1 MTSSWLKILSV
12 FVGLALIGLASP
24 TRAQT
29 EIPPPQ
35 GKGRVVVVASGA
47 SGPEHYMTVARAIA
61 KLGYD
66 VVLYDG
72 NKLTGTKGQALKTAV
87 ALAPQLPHALP
98 GKVALVGFSLGGG
111 VALIYGSQWPDQVAA
126 DIVWY
131 PETTV
136 IPDVNRFANAIKLPV
151 LMFAGEADTYKN
163 CCLITTARTLEAAA
177 KAGGK
182 PYELHTYPGT
192 DHDFVEGGSHYNS
205 KSYKDALDKTAAR
218 LKEAFAE

>member
-1 MTSSWLKILSV
+1 M
-12 FVGLALIGLASP
+12 
-24 TRAQT
+24 
-29 EIPPPQ
+29 
-35 GKGRVVVVASGA
+35 ASGQ
-47 SGPEHYMTVARAIA
+47 SGPEHYMTVARAVA

-72 NKLTGTKGQALKTAV
+72 NKLEGSKGQALKDAV
-87 ALAPQLPHALP
+87 AKAPEMPHALP

-111 VALIYGSQWPDQVAA
+111 VALAYGSQWPNEVAA

-131 PETTV
+131 PATTV
-136 IPDVNRFANAIKLPV
+136 LPDVNRFANSIKLPV
-151 LMFAGEADTYKN
+151 LMFAGEADSYKN
-163 CCLITTARTLEAAA
+163 CCLITTARAIEAAA

-182 PYELHTYPGT
+182 PYELYTYPGT

-205 KSYKDALDKTAAR
+205 KAYKDALDKTAAK